1 MKKISVEYVVVPDE
15 GKIMHFDDLGKAKL
29 YAREIGV
36 SAVRRF
42 KIGKLGV
49 KYEIAPI
56 PVEVLEKN

>member
-1 MKKISVEYVVVPDE
+1 MKKISIDYLVIPDK
-15 GKIMHFDDLGKAKL
+15 GKIIHFDDLEKAKA

-56 PVEVLEKN
+56 PVKVLEKS